1 MTLPPTQNRLPAQP
15 TRNRGG
21 RPDQQ
26 TLAENP
32 PVKAETIPIPTYEQ
46 GIRNPPCCGRTM
58 VPRNRKRRD
67 AHRIR
72 CECSLCGRALIIT
85 HDKEGR
91 FQFIRMA

>member
-1 MTLPPTQNRLPAQP
+1 MQPPLQNRLPATP

-21 RPDQQ
+21 RPAQQ
-26 TLAENP
+26 TLADSP
-32 PVKAETIPIPTYEQ
+32 PVRVETVPVPTYEQ

-72 CECSLCGRALIIT
+72 CECSLCGRALIVT
-85 HDKEGR
+85 TDATGR
-91 FQFIRMA
+91 FQFARLA